1 MRKSIL
7 VGLVFV
13 GFLEVGGVNDLTVNA
28 MGDDIVEGYESV
40 FDIIQDEMYVEKQT
54 EITTESLDINEKEM
68 EIYSDVYEDALEMG
82 YIFEEDGK
90 LIITGDCMNI
100 YGEDVYDVLF
110 STVEVLN
117 SMIDMEIYQVNAE
130 TNEIEINYDVNAN
143 INLENNEFDISNQTL
158 QIMSRTASS
167 ASFLNLGSMVE
178 GNYQRIRSAYQ
189 AALVAGGNAYAG
201 TVMLWV
207 NLVKTNGAW
216 DYKNYPGFKPYYK
229 RFDCV
234 YGLHNSKRK
243 IKTSEKI
250 GNYNYGYTGRLLFSL
265 DILLEG
271 SFVVSGFDPKDVAT
285 DWSQIREGFYDCEAI
300 H

>member
-90 LIITGDCMNI
+90 LIITDDCMNI

-178 GNYQRIRSAYQ
+178 GNY
-189 AALVAGGNAYAG
+189 
-201 TVMLWV
+201 
-207 NLVKTNGAW
+207 
-216 DYKNYPGFKPYYK
+216 
-229 RFDCV
+229 
-234 YGLHNSKRK
+234 
-243 IKTSEKI
+243 
-250 GNYNYGYTGRLLFSL
+250 NYGYTGRLLFSL

-285 DWSQIREGFYDCEAI
+285 DWPQIREGFYDCEAI